1 MQSANAAN
9 GAQRQLNPARRPQRL
24 FLKIRSAMR
33 AVDNNIQTSTRI
45 REYLSDNQF
54 NEFRGKVREKI
65 RQE

>member
-1 MQSANAAN
+1 MQSVNAAN

-33 AVDNNIQTSTRI
+33 AVDNKIQTSTRI
-45 REYLSDNQF
+45 RGYLSDAQF
-54 NEFRGKVREKI
+54 DEFRGMVRETI